1 MERGFCLNVTLS
13 EAMALFPWARPHPRD
28 DRVPDT
34 TGLCLRKL
42 QESQSAMYRSQKKR
56 VTYKQVAGSPFENL
70 QRRSIKKA
78 FIVLDQGVS
87 MLFFKQMID
96 PDPLSAVVILSQRH
110 IIESG
115 HVEIAKAECLGTVS
129 ACAIRFVLLGGTQ
142 SLGSVQ
148 MRCRSIRQA
157 AGDDNPKER
166 QRRNMAAKHR
176 LER

>member
-1 MERGFCLNVTLS
+1 MEQGFCLNVAPS
-13 EAMALFPWARPHPRD
+13 EAMALFPWARSHPRV
-28 DRVPDT
+28 DRVSGTP
-34 TGLCLRKL
+34 GLYLRKL
-42 QESQSAMYRSQKKR
+42 QESQSAMYRSQEKW
-56 VTYKQVAGSPFENL
+56 VTYTQVAGSPFENL

-87 MLFFKQMID
+87 MLFFKQVID
-96 PDPLSAVVILSQRH
+96 PDPLSAVMILSQRH

-115 HVEIAKAECLGTVS
+115 HVEIAKTECLGTVA

-142 SLGSVQ
+142 SPGSVQ

-166 QRRNMAAKHR
+166 QRRNIAAKHR
-176 LER
+176 LEC